1 MAFLNMKK
9 VVFKNEY
16 TTQELYEAIKDVQF
30 PLGKPV
36 LAKHGAATLIV
47 FAPINKDTQMVINP
61 GKIGDKINV
70 YRVMVMPEVGL
81 DNLIVSTVI
90 DIVTDQ
96 WALVINQLGKNVK
109 EYKKCVDTIAD
120 QLDGLGL

>member
-9 VVFKNEY
+9 VVFKNDY
-16 TTQELYEAIKDVQF
+16 TTQELYEKIKDVQF

-36 LAKHGAATLIV
+36 LAKHGATTLIV

-61 GKIGDKINV
+61 GKLGDKINV
-70 YRVMVMPEVGL
+70 YRVMILPEVGL

-109 EYKKCVDTIAD
+109 NYKKCVDTIAE

>member
-1 MAFLNMKK
+1 MAFLNMRK
-9 VVFKNEY
+9 VVFKNDY

-36 LAKHGAATLIV
+36 LAKHGATTLIV

-61 GKIGDKINV
+61 GKMGDKINV
-70 YRVMVMPEVGL
+70 YRVMILPEVGL

-109 EYKKCVDTIAD
+109 NYKKCVDTIAE
-120 QLDGLGL
+120 QLDSLGL